1 VASKEPA
8 DKLLIPMMLN
18 AAEAVALSAMVRE
31 ESRDAHCRLDF
42 PMQCPDWE
50 KRIVLTLLNN
60 ECIVKLIPV

>member
-8 DKLLIPMMLN
+8 DKLLIPMMLD

-31 ESRDAHCRLDF
+31 ESRGAHCQLDF
-42 PMQCPDWE
+42 PMQCPDLE